1 MSGTFDHH
9 RIGPLPSFLAA
20 PSGEAVKRVRMPTGD
35 HMWLVT
41 DYAVGRAALADTRL
55 SRAAATHPD
64 APKWGSV
71 DLSPNSIMSLDG
83 ADHARLRRVAGAA
96 FTSAR
101 VTAQAAVIEEAAGA
115 LLDQLQVAGPGA
127 DLVSGYTSPLPMV
140 ALSSLLGVPVA
151 DRPVF
156 DAAVTALFDMTPRGV
171 RRRGR
176 HVLTLIKYMSSLIE
190 RKRDVP
196 GQDLLSAL
204 VQVEQ
209 SGEISR
215 TELINLG
222 LALLMAGYET
232 TAHQLSL
239 AILELL
245 TDGAPGG
252 KSMEA
257 LVEELLRK
265 TPSTPISFPRVANED
280 LVLGGATVRQGEAV
294 IVSLLHCNH
303 DTEVFRTSGVSSN
316 ARRPAHLTFG
326 HGAHR
331 CLGAPLVLLQMKIA
345 LTLLWQRFPG
355 LRLAPGDGALVWR
368 EGLATRGVSRLVVE
382 W

>member
-1 MSGTFDHH
+1 MSGTFEHCQT
-9 RIGPLPSFLAA
+9 GPLPSFLAA
-20 PSGEAVKRVRMPTGD
+20 PPRAAVQRVRMPTGD

-41 DYAVGRAALADTRL
+41 DYALGRAALADTRL

-83 ADHARLRRVAGAA
+83 ADHARLRRVAAAA
-96 FTSAR
+96 FTGTR
-101 VTAQAAVIEEAAGA
+101 VTAQAAVIEEAADA
-115 LLDQLQVAGPGA
+115 LLDRVQAAGPGA
-127 DLVSGYTSPLPMV
+127 DLVSGYASPLPMV
-140 ALSSLLGVPVA
+140 ALSSLLGVPVT

-156 DAAVTALFDMTPRGV
+156 DAAVTALFDMTS
-171 RRRGR
+171 RRVGARGR
-176 HVLTLIKYMSSLIE
+176 HVLTLVQYMSSLIDG
-190 RKRDVP
+190 KRDAP
-196 GQDLLSAL
+196 GPDLLSAL
-204 VQVEQ
+204 VRAEQ

-215 TELINLG
+215 IELINLG

-245 TDGAPGG
+245 TGDAPGG
-252 KSMEA
+252 AFVEE
-257 LVEELLRK
+257 LVDELLRK
-265 TPSTPISFPRVANED
+265 TPSTPITFPRVAVED
-280 LVLGGATVRQGEAV
+280 LVLGETRVRKGEAV

-303 DTEVFRTSGVSSN
+303 DPGVFRTPAVRSD

-331 CLGAPLVLLQMKIA
+331 CMGAPLVLLQMRIA
-345 LTLLWQRFPG
+345 LTRLRQRFPG
-355 LRLAPGDGALVWR
+355 LRLAPRDGALVWR
-368 EGLATRGVSRLVVE
+368 EGLATRGVSRLLVE

>member
-1 MSGTFDHH
+1 MSGSFDHH
-9 RIGPLPSFLAA
+9 RIGPLPSFLAT
-20 PSGEAVKRVRMPTGD
+20 PSDEAVKQVRMPTGD
-35 HMWLVT
+35 DMWLIT

-55 SRAAATHPD
+55 SRAAATRPD

-83 ADHARLRRVAGAA
+83 ADHARLRRIAVAA

-101 VTAQAAVIEEAAGA
+101 VAAQAAAIEEAADA

-127 DLVSGYTSPLPMV
+127 DLVGGYASPLPMV
-140 ALSSLLGVPVA
+140 ALGSLLGVPLA
-151 DRPVF
+151 DRPAF

-171 RRRGR
+171 RRRGH
-176 HVLTLIKYMSSLIE
+176 HVLTLIEYMSSLIE

-209 SGEISR
+209 SGEMSR
-215 TELINLG
+215 AELINLG

-232 TAHQLSL
+232 TTQQLSL

-245 TDGAPGG
+245 TGDGPDG
-252 KSMEA
+252 KCVES
-257 LVEELLRK
+257 LVDELLRK
-265 TPSTPISFPRVANED
+265 TPSTPISFPRVATED
-280 LVLGGATVRQGEAV
+280 LVLGGTTVRQGEAV

-303 DTEVFRTSGVSSN
+303 DAEVFCPSGKQRH

-331 CLGAPLVLLQMKIA
+331 CMGAPLVLLQMKIA
-345 LTLLWQRFPG
+345 LTRLWQRFPG
-355 LRLAPGDGALVWR
+355 LRLAPGDESLVWS
-368 EGLATRGVSRLVVE
+368 EGLATRGVSKLIVE

>member
-20 PSGEAVKRVRMPTGD
+20 PSGEAVQRVRMPTGD

-83 ADHARLRRVAGAA
+83 ADHARLRRIAGAA

-115 LLDQLQVAGPGA
+115 LLDQLQVEGPGT
-127 DLVSGYTSPLPMV
+127 DLVSGYASPLPMV

-156 DAAVTALFDMTPRGV
+156 DAAVTALFDMTLRGV

-176 HVLTLIKYMSSLIE
+176 HVLTLIEYMSSLIE
-190 RKRDVP
+190 RKREVP

-204 VQVEQ
+204 VQVER
-209 SGEISR
+209 SGEMSR

-232 TAHQLSL
+232 TAQQLSL

-245 TDGAPGG
+245 TGDTPGG
-252 KSMEA
+252 KPVEA

-265 TPSTPISFPRVANED
+265 TPSTPISFPRVAVED
-280 LVLGGATVRQGEAV
+280 LVLGGTTVRRGEAV

-303 DTEVFRTSGVSSN
+303 DAEAFCTSGAKTD

-331 CLGAPLVLLQMKIA
+331 CMGAPLVLLQMKIA
-345 LTLLWQRFPG
+345 LTRLWQRFPG